1 MPIYWTIDSKQQ
13 LVVVTAEGDV
23 SRADADDYLDAI
35 EGGGA
40 LAYRKLYDARAGNVV
55 MNHDE
60 MMEIAVRVRSY
71 HHRPVGPLAIVLS
84 DDKAEA
90 AARGHP
96 GHRRPADQ
104 TFHQPGPGAALDRR
118 PGARA
123 MTPSEARIS

>member
-40 LAYRKLYDARAGNVV
+40 LAYRKLYDASAGNVV

-60 MMEIAVRVRSY
+60 MMAVAVRLRSY
-71 HHRPVGPLAIVLS
+71 HQRPVGPLAIVLS

-90 AARGHP
+90 AARVLGILASADRP
-96 GHRRPADQ
+96 IRLFTSLVPARRWIDSLMPAQ
-104 TFHQPGPGAALDRR
+104 
-118 PGARA
+118 
-123 MTPSEARIS
+123 

>member
-1 MPIYWTIDSKQQ
+1 MPIYWTIDSRRQ

-23 SRADADDYLDAI
+23 SRADADDYLNAI

-60 MMEIAVRVRSY
+60 MMEIAVRLRSY

-90 AARGHP
+90 AARMLGILASADRP
-96 GHRRPADQ
+96 LKLFTSLAPARRWIDSLVPA
-104 TFHQPGPGAALDRR
+104 
-118 PGARA
+118 
-123 MTPSEARIS
+123 

>member
-90 AARGHP
+90 AARVLGILATADRP
-96 GHRRPADQ
+96 IKLFTSLAPARRWIDGLVPVQ
-104 TFHQPGPGAALDRR
+104 
-118 PGARA
+118 
-123 MTPSEARIS
+123 

>member
-60 MMEIAVRVRSY
+60 MMEIAVRLRSY

-90 AARGHP
+90 AARVLGILASADRP
-96 GHRRPADQ
+96 IRLFTSLVPARRWIDGLMPAQ
-104 TFHQPGPGAALDRR
+104 
-118 PGARA
+118 
-123 MTPSEARIS
+123 

>member
-23 SRADADDYLDAI
+23 TRAEAEEYLDAV

-55 MNHDE
+55 MDHDE
-60 MMEIAVRVRSY
+60 MMAVAVRIRSY
-71 HHRPVGPLAIVLS
+71 HHHPVGALAIVLP

-90 AARGHP
+90 AARMLGILASADRP
-96 GHRRPADQ
+96 LKLFTNLAPARRWIDSLVPAQ
-104 TFHQPGPGAALDRR
+104 
-118 PGARA
+118 
-123 MTPSEARIS
+123 